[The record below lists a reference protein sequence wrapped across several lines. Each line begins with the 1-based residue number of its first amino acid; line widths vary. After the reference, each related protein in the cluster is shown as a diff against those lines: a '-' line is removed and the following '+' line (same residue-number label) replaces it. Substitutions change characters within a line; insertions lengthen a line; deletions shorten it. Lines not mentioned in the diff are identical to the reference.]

1 MRRRDRRAIRSATH
15 KRLTAVSLERRRILS
30 WIAVPAAQ
38 FLVADARAAMTMGRI
53 ASARLWPAQEY
64 TRLILE
70 SAVPIEHQLVVL
82 REPNRV
88 VLDLARI
95 DSTPELRDLAAH
107 VQANDPYIAGIR
119 IGTQSAGFLR
129 LVLDLKQDVN
139 PQVFALR
146 PVAEFGHRL
155 VLDLYPL
162 TPIDPLMALL
172 ESERKKETARQPQ
185 PAQSPWAQPPA
196 AA

>member
-38 FLVADARAAMTMGRI
+38 FWVGAAGAMTMARI

-70 SAVPIEHQLVVL
+70 SAAPIEHQLVVL

-88 VLDLARI
+88 VLDLAGVH
-95 DSTPELRDLAAH
+95 RDGAAGKHADGLA
-107 VQANDPYIAGIR
+107 G
-119 IGTQSAGFLR
+119 G
-129 LVLDLKQDVN
+129 
-139 PQVFALR
+139 QV
-146 PVAEFGHRL
+146 VA
-155 VLDLYPL
+155 
-162 TPIDPLMALL
+162 
-172 ESERKKETARQPQ
+172 
-185 PAQSPWAQPPA
+185 
-196 AA
+196 